1 VKLSWKLSWK
11 LSRTPERPLIY
22 CALAGVFFVGG
33 WVFWGR
39 SLPASEGSGPLT
51 PWIVAALLLSLPM
64 FIAAALLPRLPMKQ
78 ALGLVF
84 TGAVLVRA
92 VLLLPDSVFSDDVW
106 RYLWDG
112 EVQRQ
117 GQSPY
122 GVAPSDPALDAIAIT
137 PHGQEV
143 RSRIN
148 HANLPTVYPP
158 IAQLSFRWF
167 AYHELGWRIFMVLV
181 DLLIGI
187 LLARHLI
194 QTGRD
199 PSRVVYWAWHPL
211 AIIEC
216 TNGAHVTV
224 LAVLGLAVSLL
235 LLEKRHL
242 KCSAAFLA
250 AAGSTM
256 LIPLGATF
264 IYWKHAGFKIVALM
278 GTVFIGSLLLYPGLF
293 STGALFG
300 LQSYAGSWYS
310 GGLLLEP
317 VGQLLGFDATVS
329 ADPATVILRVFLV
342 ALWVLVAWKV
352 RGLETWK
359 ATRLLMLAFVL
370 LTPTLHPW
378 YALWLLL
385 PSVVSPSRG
394 CILLSLTALLNYR
407 VLDSWRLEGIWE
419 FPPGTRFLVFA
430 LPLLV
435 LIRDGWFQR
444 SRAFATPAP

>member
-1 VKLSWKLSWK
+1 MKLSWK

>member
-1 VKLSWKLSWK
+1 M
-11 LSRTPERPLIY
+11 
-22 CALAGVFFVGG
+22 
-33 WVFWGR
+33 
-39 SLPASEGSGPLT
+39 PASEGSGPLT

-78 ALGLVF
+78 ALGIVF

-122 GVAPSDPALDAIAIT
+122 GVAPSDPALDAIATT

>member
-1 VKLSWKLSWK
+1 
-11 LSRTPERPLIY
+11 
-22 CALAGVFFVGG
+22 
-33 WVFWGR
+33 
-39 SLPASEGSGPLT
+39 
-51 PWIVAALLLSLPM
+51 M

>member
-1 VKLSWKLSWK
+1 MSVNMSWK
-11 LSRTPERPLIY
+11 PERPMIY

-33 WVFWGR
+33 WVFWG
-39 SLPASEGSGPLT
+39 STLPASDGSGPLT
-51 PWIVAALLLSLPM
+51 PWVVAALLLSLPM
-64 FIAAALLPRLPMKQ
+64 CVAAVFLPRIPKRQ
-78 ALGLVF
+78 ALGIIF

-92 VLLLPDSVFSDDVW
+92 VLLLPDSVLSDDVW

-122 GVAPSDPALDAIAIT
+122 GVAPSDPALDAVAKT
-137 PHGQEV
+137 PHWQEV

-148 HANLPTVYPP
+148 HENLPTVYPP

-167 AYHELGWRIFMVLV
+167 AYHELGWRSFMVLV

-187 LLARHLI
+187 LLARYLI

-199 PSRVVYWAWHPL
+199 PSRVVYWTWHPL

-216 TNGAHVTV
+216 TNGAHVTI

-242 KCSAAFLA
+242 KSSAAFLA
-250 AAGSTM
+250 GAGSTM

-264 IYWKHAGFKIVALM
+264 IFWKHAGFKIVVLLGAFF
-278 GTVFIGSLLLYPGLF
+278 VGSLLLYPGLF
-293 STGALFG
+293 SPGAFFG
-300 LQSYAGSWYS
+300 LQNYAGSWYS
-310 GGLLLEP
+310 GGLFLEP
-317 VGQLLGFDATVS
+317 VGQLLGFDATMS
-329 ADPATVILRVFLV
+329 TDPATEILRVLSV
-342 ALWVLVAWKV
+342 AIWVLVAWKV
-352 RGLETWK
+352 RDLEPWK
-359 ATRLLMLAFVL
+359 ATRILMLAFVL

-394 CILLSLTALLNYR
+394 CILLSLTVLLNYR
-407 VLDSWRLEGIWE
+407 VLDSWRLEGLWE
-419 FPPGTRFLVFA
+419 FPPGTRVLVFA

-435 LIRDGWFQR
+435 LIRDGWLLK

>member
-1 VKLSWKLSWK
+1 
-11 LSRTPERPLIY
+11 
-22 CALAGVFFVGG
+22 VFFVGG